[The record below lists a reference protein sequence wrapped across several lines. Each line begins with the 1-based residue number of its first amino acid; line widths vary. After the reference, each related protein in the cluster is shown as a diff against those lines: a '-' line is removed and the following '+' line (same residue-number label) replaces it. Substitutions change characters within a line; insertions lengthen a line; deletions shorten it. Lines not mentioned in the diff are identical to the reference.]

1 MVRFDVHK
9 KMQRHKNGRRRVGE
23 INCERQARG
32 CVRLQKCYGSE
43 RLHCIR
49 PWCLMRIPY
58 SGGVQLPANRRVF
71 SDKYTRVYTPRTER
85 HARAVIRWE
94 STRR

>member
-9 KMQRHKNGRRRVGE
+9 KMQQHKNGHRRVGE

-49 PWCLMRIPY
+49 PCRLMRIPY
-58 SGGVQLPANRRVF
+58 SGGVQLPANRRV
-71 SDKYTRVYTPRTER
+71 SLINI
-85 HARAVIRWE
+85 RAFTRWE